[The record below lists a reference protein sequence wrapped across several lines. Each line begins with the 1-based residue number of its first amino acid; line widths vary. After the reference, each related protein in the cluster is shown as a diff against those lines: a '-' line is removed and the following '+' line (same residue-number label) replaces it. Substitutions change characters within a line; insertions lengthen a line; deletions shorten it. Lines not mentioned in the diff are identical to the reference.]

1 MLYLGCTWTLQNK
14 QCMPGFKFFKCSGSD
29 ICHKLNAHSWELN
42 NTYLSALPPDL
53 IQTLTTQLR
62 NKTFANP
69 NDTTMQKT
77 CTRPGKL
84 ERPDFF
90 FACHVCRAP
99 DRDFALTVEIPRNY
113 NRSFHLKTRTAFHTT
128 RAFQKKHF
136 RIQTGLAYGIH
147 CSTLVF
153 RLHNLFARRARVARI
168 YTGNLFARRARVARI
183 CFEPRIPKLHSHPYI
198 GFIL

>member
-128 RAFQKKHF
+128 RAFWKNISESKPDLHMESTAQLLYF
-136 RIQTGLAYGIH
+136 AFTTCSRDARASREYVRGI
-147 CSTLVF
+147 CS
-153 RLHNLFARRARVARI
+153 RDARASREYVLNPEFSNST
-168 YTGNLFARRARVARI
+168 Y
-183 CFEPRIPKLHSHPYI
+183 IPI
-198 GFIL
+198 

>member
-1 MLYLGCTWTLQNK
+1 MWLCCRCCGDGPIWRCIPVNLLTQTGGVPVISALAHTSTLVAFMLYLGCTWTLQNK

-128 RAFQKKHF
+128 RAF
-136 RIQTGLAYGIH
+136 
-147 CSTLVF
+147 
-153 RLHNLFARRARVARI
+153 
-168 YTGNLFARRARVARI
+168 
-183 CFEPRIPKLHSHPYI
+183 
-198 GFIL
+198 